1 MFIIRKV
8 EVFEIIRKR
17 IHPRFLS
24 LRKNQQIYTCIYY
37 HIKENLME
45 KVHKHFLSS
54 KDNTSN
60 DRSTE
65 PHYHTKESLIK
76 KVLKHFLSQ
85 SKDNASFKT
94 SNQTYHRTK
103 KISKKKTFE
112 TFLKLFKEQRFQ
124 VFRL

>member
-1 MFIIRKV
+1 MYLLSYQRKSDG
-8 EVFEIIRKR
+8 KGTQA
-17 IHPRFLS
+17 FLK
-24 LRKNQQIYTCIYY
+24 LERQYFQD
-37 HIKENLME
+37 
-45 KVHKHFLSS
+45 FF
-54 KDNTSN
+54 N